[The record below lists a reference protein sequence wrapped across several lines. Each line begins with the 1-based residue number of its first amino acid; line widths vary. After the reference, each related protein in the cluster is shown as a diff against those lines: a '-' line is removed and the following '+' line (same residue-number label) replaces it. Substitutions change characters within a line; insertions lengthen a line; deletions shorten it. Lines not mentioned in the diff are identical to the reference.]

1 MPTPPAIQ
9 WPVCTVYGCGH
20 TITHANEAA
29 LTIAVRENDHWVIS
43 PSGIAVC
50 VCHGYSPI
58 ALYHPFP
65 CDQRGQV
72 PA

>member
-1 MPTPPAIQ
+1 MPTPAIR

-20 TITHANEAA
+20 SITHPDEGT
-29 LTIAVRENDHWVIS
+29 LGDAVRQNDQWVL
-43 PSGIAVC
+43 SGGVAVC

-65 CDQRGQV
+65 CDQSAAV
-72 PA
+72 TA